1 MSKRYWTADWHLGH
15 PNILKYCKRP
25 FHDVEHMN
33 ERLIAEAN
41 MRCGDDDNLI
51 HVGDF
56 VTRGGAKG
64 VMGLKLKWN
73 DYAKKINSNLVLL
86 EGNHDHQNKT
96 KTIGRH
102 LICTI
107 SNFRVFV
114 THYPTDSDTHDPALI
129 EWVYG
134 NCHFA
139 IVGHVHDHWDHK
151 WTHTSHGKPTFLN
164 INVGVDVRNYRP
176 ISDDEVINEYN
187 KLKRMQHE

>member
-1 MSKRYWTADWHLGH
+1 
-15 PNILKYCKRP
+15 
-25 FHDVEHMN
+25 MN